1 MTVTNIGGA
10 GEAERAIVCEPHVAQ
25 EEEANEGQAVVQP
38 IAELLVAMEQAAA
51 ELEAAVTEQPAVE
64 QLEVEPAVAEQPV
77 PRVRLVMKPR
87 DEATT
92 RRVAEEQAAAVPL
105 TSEQALQQAQAE
117 GIRLRVGNNATGYW
131 GVSLG
136 ASKSLPFRAQLKWSG
151 QKITLGRF
159 ATAEEAALCVAR
171 SPEGQAAAGAAEALA
186 EAATPPLNS
195 EEALQQAK
203 AEGLLLLKAN
213 NKTGYFGV
221 QVDHRSQSKPF
232 GAYVWRDG
240 KNASLGCF
248 ATAEEAALFVAR
260 SPEGRAAAQRVA
272 AHAEGMTLRAPENR
286 TRASVLARASGACLC
301 PQREQAIAELRAL
314 LAAQEDA
321 AAKNAA
327 ETGGAAEA
335 SALEAAQ
342 ERHGP
347 NLGKLSPRPS
357 ARTRSPTDLTRSDMT
372 RRCRRSFDLS
382 C

>member
-1 MTVTNIGGA
+1 MCNVFSVTIREMTEMKIVGA
-10 GEAERAIVCEPHVAQ
+10 EDVERAIVCEPHVAE
-25 EEEANEGQAVVQP
+25 EEEAAAQANEEQAVVKP

-51 ELEAAVTEQPAVE
+51 ELEAPAATEQPEVE

-77 PRVRLVMKPR
+77 QRVRLVMKPR
-87 DEATT
+87 DEAIT

-117 GIRLRVGNNATGYW
+117 GIRLRVGNNATGYF
-131 GVSLG
+131 GVSLE
-136 ASKSLPFRAQLKWSG
+136 ASKPLPFRAQLKWRG

-171 SPEGQAAAGAAEALA
+171 SPEGQTAAAAAEALA
-186 EAATPPLNS
+186 ATPPLKS

-203 AEGLLLLKAN
+203 AEGLSLLKAN

-221 QVDHRSQSKPF
+221 QVDPRSQSKPF
-232 GAYVWRDG
+232 SARVWCDS
-240 KNASLGCF
+240 KSTCLGYF

-260 SPEGRAAAQRVA
+260 SPEGRAAAQKVA
-272 AHAEGMTLRAPENR
+272 AHAESVTLRVQENR
-286 TRASVLARASGACLC
+286 TGCFGACLC
-301 PQREQAIAELRAL
+301 PQREQAIADLRAL

-321 AAKNAA
+321 AAKKAA
-327 ETGGAAEA
+327 ETGDAAEA

-347 NLGKLSPRPS
+347 I
-357 ARTRSPTDLTRSDMT
+357 T
-372 RRCRRSFDLS
+372 
-382 C
+382 

>member
-1 MTVTNIGGA
+1 M
-10 GEAERAIVCEPHVAQ
+10 CESPHAAQ
-25 EEEANEGQAVVQP
+25 EEEASEGQAVVQP

-51 ELEAAVTEQPAVE
+51 ELEAAATEQPAVE

-92 RRVAEEQAAAVPL
+92 RRVAEEQAGAVPL

-131 GVSLG
+131 GVSLE

-272 AHAEGMTLRAPENR
+272 AHAEGVRTLREPENR
-286 TRASVLARASGACLC
+286 TGCSGACLC
-301 PQREQAIAELRAL
+301 PQREQTIAELRAL
-314 LAAQEDA
+314 LAAQKDA

-327 ETGGAAEA
+327 ETSGAAEA

-347 NLGKLSPRPS
+347 NLGKLNPRPS
-357 ARTRSPTDLTRSDMT
+357 ARTRSPTNLTRSDMT